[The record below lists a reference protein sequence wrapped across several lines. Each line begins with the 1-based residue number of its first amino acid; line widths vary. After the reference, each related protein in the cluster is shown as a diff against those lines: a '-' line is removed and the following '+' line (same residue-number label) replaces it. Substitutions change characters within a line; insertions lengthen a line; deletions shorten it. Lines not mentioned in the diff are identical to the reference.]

1 MPVHH
6 TIAFG
11 EFDFHQTTTAWTA
24 RTGSAVR
31 FIGRTVG
38 RTQQPAP
45 GVVKKLTFL
54 VIHFHGYMATAV
66 QIGVHL
72 PFIANGKCTAE
83 LTCVVHIKGYGAAT
97 IDQVSA
103 GAVAPVRRAALAA
116 PPSPLAQLNRELAA
130 RAQADEDRARIEGSA
145 SVAGLKSVR
154 QFSEVW
160 SRIAA
165 QDQVLQALEQGP
177 ENAGPLNPHR
187 LMLRSLS
194 LMRSLSPD
202 YLRRFL
208 LQMDSLLWLEQAASR
223 PQRALLRT
231 GRRAR

>member
-1 MPVHH
+1 MTEPTLESLHAQGADRH
-6 TIAFG
+6 
-11 EFDFHQTTTAWTA
+11 DP
-24 RTGSAVR
+24 VR
-31 FIGRTVG
+31 FRYL
-38 RTQQPAP
+38 Q
-45 GVVKKLTFL
+45 
-54 VIHFHGYMATAV
+54 
-66 QIGVHL
+66 
-72 PFIANGKCTAE
+72 
-83 LTCVVHIKGYGAAT
+83 
-97 IDQVSA
+97 
-103 GAVAPVRRAALAA
+103 ALAA
-116 PPSPLAQLNRELAA
+116 RLPAQPPAVQQVLALRLQKAVADYADKAHAAMAEPVQVVAPTSASPLAQLNRELDA
-130 RAQADEDRARIEGSA
+130 RVRADEDRARIDGSA

-165 QDQVLQALEQGP
+165 QEQVLQALEQGP

>member
-1 MPVHH
+1 MTEPTLESLRAQGADRH
-6 TIAFG
+6 
-11 EFDFHQTTTAWTA
+11 DP
-24 RTGSAVR
+24 VR
-31 FIGRTVG
+31 FGYLQALAR
-38 RTQQPAP
+38 RLPAQP
-45 GVVKKLTFL
+45 
-54 VIHFHGYMATAV
+54 HAV
-66 QIGVHL
+66 QQVLALRLQQAI
-72 PFIANGKCTAE
+72 TA
-83 LTCVVHIKGYGAAT
+83 YAASA
-97 IDQVSA
+97 DQVSA

-208 LQMDSLLWLEQAASR
+208 SQMDSLLWLEQAGS
-223 PQRALLRT
+223 PQRAPLKRPRAGGGAPT
-231 GRRAR
+231 PAPAAPGGSRSSRR

>member
-1 MPVHH
+1 MTEP
-6 TIAFG
+6 TLESLRAQG
-11 EFDFHQTTTAWTA
+11 EDCHDP
-24 RTGSAVR
+24 VR
-31 FIGRTVG
+31 FGYLQALAR
-38 RTQQPAP
+38 RLPAQP
-45 GVVKKLTFL
+45 
-54 VIHFHGYMATAV
+54 HAV
-66 QIGVHL
+66 QQVLALRLQQAI
-72 PFIANGKCTAE
+72 TA
-83 LTCVVHIKGYGAAT
+83 YAASA
-97 IDQVSA
+97 DQVSA

-208 LQMDSLLWLEQAASR
+208 LQMDSLLWLEQAGS
-223 PQRALLRT
+223 PQRAPLKRPRAGGGAPT
-231 GRRAR
+231 PAPAAPGGSRSSRR